1 MYIGTSRIGI
11 DEGWV
16 IVVVEE
22 VGDGGGGGVF
32 VTGTDTC
39 VGKTLVTAAIVHA
52 LRSDGIDAVGMK
64 PIATGR
70 DRDAVFKSIDAEIIA
85 KYSCISSEEH
95 GLVNPVFLALEAAPY
110 MASMMLKQDVD
121 IERVFKAYKR
131 LKERHEFIVVEGI
144 GGVMVP
150 IKKDYYVLDLIRD
163 LELPVL
169 IVARARLGTI
179 NHTLLTVEACKRRGV
194 EVIGIIMNMIDQSSI
209 VEVNAGSI
217 IQELSRVPVIGSI
230 PYIKE
235 MGVDDIPC
243 LAKYIR
249 YDLLLT

>member
-1 MYIGTSRIGI
+1 MDIGTSISI
-11 DEGWV
+11 DDDDGWSN
-16 IVVVEE
+16 
-22 VGDGGGGGVF
+22 GSGGGVF
-32 VTGTDTC
+32 VTGTDTG

-64 PIATGR
+64 PIATGI
-70 DRDAVFKSIDAEIIA
+70 DRDVVFKSTDAEIIA
-85 KYSCISSEEH
+85 KYSCLSSEEH
-95 GLVNPVFLALEAAPY
+95 ELVNPVFLALEAAPY
-110 MASMMLKQDVD
+110 MASIVLKQDVD

-163 LELPVL
+163 LELPAL

-194 EVIGIIMNMIDQSSI
+194 EVIGIIMNMIDHSSI

-235 MGVDDIPC
+235 MGVDDIPYI
-243 LAKYIR
+243 AKYIR